1 MSPRTGTG
9 FDGRGGG
16 RRSVEKAHPVE
27 GWWVLNSRILFI
39 PYEQQADKPSAGSDA
54 SLSQAVLQSIGR
66 GQLGLEDGSLQIR
79 NQPGKTKM
87 DPFRTAIVL
96 SSSCGVEGWWV
107 LNSRILF
114 IPSEQQADKPSAG
127 SDASL
132 SQAVLQSIGRGQ
144 LGLEDGSPQIRNQ
157 PGKTK
162 MDPFRTAIVLSSSC
176 GGESRHHLE
185 GHSRSRN

>member
-1 MSPRTGTG
+1 MSPRMGTG

-16 RRSVEKAHPVE
+16 RRSVEKAHP
-27 GWWVLNSRILFI
+27 
-39 PYEQQADKPSAGSDA
+39 
-54 SLSQAVLQSIGR
+54 
-66 GQLGLEDGSLQIR
+66 
-79 NQPGKTKM
+79 
-87 DPFRTAIVL
+87 
-96 SSSCGVEGWWV
+96 VEGWWV

-176 GGESRHHLE
+176 GGRETVATASRCME
-185 GHSRSRN
+185 GDVDRCSMVLRGRHQVVF